1 MTDQSSNAENN
12 RPPPPS
18 FPNSFLLGSGP
29 IGGRLL
35 KKVNKKKAFC
45 DINIMELLNGSRAT
59 SLNER
64 MRSIDTLRFHSP
76 VEEECKMLHIPDDRI
91 NLLQLKDLLYLCGG
105 GVGVRFTG
113 EDLNSLKTI
122 STTMGGVWAEV
133 DRAYSLLTPAQKKIV
148 VSDIS
153 IHDIQVG
160 SAEES
165 DVKSVVSLHELLDSY
180 LKLAA
185 ELQNTVKGKQA
196 SIVVSE
202 DSANNGDGFS
212 LSRIYFVTIDKP
224 YVCI

>member
-1 MTDQSSNAENN
+1 MADQSNSAECN

-18 FPNSFLLGSGP
+18 FPNSFLLSGGAV
-29 IGGRLL
+29 GGRLL

-45 DINIMELLNGSRAT
+45 DGNILELLNGSRAI

-122 STTMGGVWAEV
+122 SSTMGGVWAEI
-133 DRAYSLLTPAQKKIV
+133 DRAYNLLTPVQKKIV
-148 VSDIS
+148 ISDIL
-153 IHDIQVG
+153 IRDIQVG
-160 SAEES
+160 SSEES
-165 DVKSVVSLHELLDSY
+165 DTKSVVSLHELLDSY
-180 LKLAA
+180 LKLAVD
-185 ELQNTVKGKQA
+185 LQNTVKGKQA

-202 DSANNGDGFS
+202 GSSNNGDGF
-212 LSRIYFVTIDKP
+212 LSSPQTT
-224 YVCI
+224 